1 MFTNGSAGAAPAAD
15 GASPP
20 AVGSVMR
27 PPVTTVELGAH
38 LAAAAYLMKRS
49 GDTAL
54 VVTKPD
60 DTGVPIGIL
69 TDADITQAVADGR
82 DLERLRVSDVL
93 SGPPVTVAPDTSIG
107 DALRSMVQGRIHHL
121 PVVTDGLLVGIVDM
135 MDLCRASIGVDAPW
149 ARAARAHGTAP
160 AATHA
165 APGTA

>member
-1 MFTNGSAGAAPAAD
+1 
-15 GASPP
+15 
-20 AVGSVMR
+20 MR

-60 DTGVPIGIL
+60 DTGVPIGIV
-69 TDADITQAVADGR
+69 TDADVTRAVADGR

-121 PVVTDGLLVGIVDM
+121 PVVTDGVLVGIVDM
-135 MDLCRASIGVDAPW
+135 MDLCRAWIGVDVPW
-149 ARAARAHGTAP
+149 ATATP
-160 AATHA
+160 S